1 MKLPRVNLSFW
12 QAVKIIWSFAR
23 RRAAGRKAHQATLL
37 SRKATNSKT
46 VSSGDPLG
54 CLATI
59 GMIFLAC
66 MLHGIFGSLVA
77 STATVAFRVDAE
89 RDGKIAVRSSD
100 YKRLET
106 EASKMHVKDS
116 EWAREHNVTFA
127 AERAFGEKYGFQKK
141 PDPEYVARFLRQ
153 FNTLGMA
160 GFVDIDAGTIKGR
173 NVQTWPRIALGVAAF
188 GVLFWLAMLT
198 CQGEGVDFDVQRR
211 RHPVWEWLLSHPVRP
226 AAILIA
232 ETLSPFI
239 ANPMYYTA
247 PVFWYFL
254 LSGSLGAGQAIL
266 AAVVI
271 GWPVAI
277 AASSLNKSLEA
288 AAMLRL
294 GVRNRGAVLGI
305 MSWIGFA
312 GMFLPMFLMG
322 AEGLKLWIVQTGMIV
337 FDQVPAWPV
346 QALLGGSGRDVML
359 STSAGLLF
367 AIGLLL
373 LSGVIAKWAMARG
386 LDPGNATTD
395 VPDARGKIGS
405 MIDRY
410 DPVFWKELLW
420 FRRDRGAVIQA
431 VLIPLTLASFQAF
444 NFRAMA
450 GNALEH
456 WFAFCGVAIICGT
469 YFLMVLGPRSL
480 ASEGGALWIPM
491 TWPRGLEDL
500 LRAKARIWHTV
511 ASVIVGGLFAIA
523 LWLFPAEW
531 WKILLVAVGWA
542 FFGRSMAMRAVTL
555 VSPMSDSGE
564 SRPPSAGS
572 RYAAL
577 VGMFSFSGG
586 VLAQN
591 WHLAVIGVVFSG
603 LVAAAC
609 WQNLR
614 ARLPFLFDP
623 WSEVLPQ
630 APTLMHSMFAVAILS
645 EVAGIGVALG
655 RAFGGSS
662 QAFLV
667 PLAYGIIGG
676 IAWLVMRG
684 FLEGRGVADRE
695 IWNWLPLTAASKPRA
710 VALGVSAGIGA
721 GIFALCY
728 IFVLTRFPTT
738 AGWLHAGAAPST
750 AGKIGIFVLAVGLA
764 PIVEEYFFRGLLF
777 RALDR
782 EWGGTRA
789 LIGSA
794 AYFAIYHPPISWLPV
809 FVLGVL
815 NAWLFRRTRML
826 LPSVCAHMAYN
837 AVVSLQ

>member
-1 MKLPRVNLSFW
+1 MNLPRVNLSFW
-12 QAVKIIWSFAR
+12 QSVKIIWSFAR

-37 SRKATNSKT
+37 SRKAANSKT

-54 CLATI
+54 CMATI
-59 GMIFLAC
+59 GMIILGC
-66 MLHGIFGSLVA
+66 VLHGIFGSLVA
-77 STATVAFRVDAE
+77 STATVAVRVDTE
-89 RDGKIAVRSSD
+89 RGGKIAVSPSVYKDLQTVVAPKGTKESD
-100 YKRLET
+100 
-106 EASKMHVKDS
+106 
-116 EWAREHNVTFA
+116 WARDHYLELAADRTFN
-127 AERAFGEKYGFQKK
+127 EKYGYRKK
-141 PDPEYVARFLRQ
+141 ADPGYIAHFARQ
-153 FNTLGMA
+153 FDTLGMA
-160 GFVDIDAGTIKGR
+160 GFVEVDSRGFEGR
-173 NVQTWPRIALGVAAF
+173 NVQTWPRLALGVVAF
-188 GVLFWLAMLT
+188 GVLIWLAMLT

-232 ETLSPFI
+232 ETLSPFV

-254 LSGSLGAGQAIL
+254 LSGSLGAGQAML
-266 AAVVI
+266 GAVLV
-271 GWPVAI
+271 GWPVAV

-294 GVRNRGAVLGI
+294 GVRNRGAMLGI

-322 AEGLKLWIVQTGMIV
+322 ADGLKLWIVRTGMLV
-337 FDQVPAWPV
+337 FDHIPAWPV
-346 QALLGGSGRDVML
+346 QALLGGMGKSVAL

-367 AIGLLL
+367 AVGLLL

-395 VPDARGKIGS
+395 VPDTRGKLGS
-405 MIDRY
+405 VINRY

-431 VLIPLTLASFQAF
+431 ILIPLTLASFQAF

-450 GNALEH
+450 GSALEH

-511 ASVIVGGLFAIA
+511 ASVIVGALFAIA

-542 FFGRSMAMRAVTL
+542 LFGRSMAMRAVTL

-655 RAFGGSS
+655 RAFGGGS

-695 IWNWLPLTAASKPRA
+695 IWNWLPLTATSKPRA
-710 VALGVSAGIGA
+710 VALGVSAGIGL
-721 GIFALCY
+721 GVVALCY
-728 IFVLTRFPTT
+728 VFVLAKLPTS
-738 AGWLHAGAAPST
+738 AGWLHAGEAPSN
-750 AGKIGIFVLAVGLA
+750 AEKIGIFVLAVGLA

-809 FVLGVL
+809 FALGVL

-837 AVVSLQ
+837 AVVWMQ